1 MPHRVS
7 VQLSYAVER
16 SVATKAPSCSNA
28 SQQKHF
34 QMLHVTVENLKLF
47 ACHGLYAEEQ
57 KLGNWFLLDIDLAYK
72 MEATQSLKIE
82 ETVNYVHVI
91 SMATQRMCI
100 KENLLENVLANLKA
114 DLLEK
119 FSFLQAIKL
128 KITKLQ
134 APIASFTG
142 QVSVSLNWK
151 K

>member
-1 MPHRVS
+1 
-7 VQLSYAVER
+7 
-16 SVATKAPSCSNA
+16 
-28 SQQKHF
+28 
-34 QMLHVTVENLKLF
+34 MLHVSVENLKLF
-47 ACHGLYAEEQ
+47 AYHGIYPEEQ

-72 MEATQSLKIE
+72 IGEQQTIQLE
-82 ETVNYVHVI
+82 ETVNYVQVI
-91 SMATQRMCI
+91 DLATQRMCT

-114 DLLEK
+114 DLLEN